1 MNYYTKANH
10 LADVICS
17 LPYAS
22 VILGI
27 LYAGAIVMG
36 FSLYLFATDA
46 WNLHY
51 CLAGGV

>member
-22 VILGI
+22 VIIGI
-27 LYAGAIVMG
+27 LYAGAIIVG
-36 FSLYLFATDA
+36 FIGAMFYLDS
-46 WNLHY
+46 WNLYY
-51 CLAGGV
+51 CLLGG